1 MLRIVIIDDEV
12 NVRAVIR
19 KLLNLISTNYELV
32 GEAPS
37 ITEGKDV
44 IVKTK
49 PDIVLLDIELEDGT
63 GFTLLNQLP
72 KIDFKL
78 IFITAYNQYAIK
90 AFKFNALD
98 YLLKP
103 IEPNDLEEAL
113 AKAELAICS
122 ENELKELLQNL
133 EQNKNAKAKKI
144 VIKTVNKTYFIEV
157 DKILYCKSEGSY
169 TSVVTEKEV
178 TLASKNLKHFQ
189 DLLSEYDFIR
199 THQSYLVNK
208 KYITAIKNDTIILNN
223 TLSIPVSL
231 RRKTEIRTILSD
243 KLH

>member
-1 MLRIVIIDDEV
+1 MLKIVIVDDEI

-19 KLLNLISTNYELV
+19 KLLNLISSNYMVV

-37 ITEGKDV
+37 IIEAKKV
-44 IVKTK
+44 ITATK

-63 GFTLLNQLP
+63 GFTLLKQLD
-72 KIDFKL
+72 KINFKL

-103 IEPNDLEEAL
+103 IEPNDLKEAL
-113 AKAELAICS
+113 VKAESAIDS

-133 EQNKNAKAKKI
+133 EQNKNSETKKI
-144 VIKTVNKTYFIEV
+144 VIKTTNKTYFIDV
-157 DKILYCKSEGSY
+157 SKILYCHSEGSY
-169 TSVVTEKEV
+169 SNIVLEESSI
-178 TLASKNLKHFQ
+178 LASKNLKYFQ
-189 DLLSEYDFIR
+189 DLLSEYSFIR

-208 KYITAIKNDTIILNN
+208 IHVTGLENDTIVLNGN
-223 TLSIPVSL
+223 LNIPISL
-231 RRKTEIRTILSD
+231 RRKAEIKALLSD
-243 KLH
+243 R